1 MQYLYKVLIHPYH
14 FFKIIPIFLPLLMA
28 FIETPK
34 KRINNE
40 RAVFLDDSVYPFVAT
55 TANGFAGIFP

>member
-1 MQYLYKVLIHPYH
+1 VQYPYKVLIHITS
-14 FFKIIPIFLPLLMA
+14 FFKIIPIFLPLLMV

-34 KRINNE
+34 RRINNK
-40 RAVFLDDSVYPFVAT
+40 RAVFLDYSVYPFVAT